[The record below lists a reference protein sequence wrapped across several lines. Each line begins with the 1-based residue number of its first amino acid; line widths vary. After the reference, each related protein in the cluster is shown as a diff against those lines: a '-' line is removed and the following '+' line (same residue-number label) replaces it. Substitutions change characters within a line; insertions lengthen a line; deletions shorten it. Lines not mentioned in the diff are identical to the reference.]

1 MKKKSI
7 GLNAILNGFRG
18 ILSLLFPLITFPYI
32 SHVLGV
38 KGIGIYNFSSSYVN
52 YFSLLAAL
60 VISTY
65 AIREGAKYRDNKRKI
80 NMFASQLFTINI
92 WSTLVAYVLLF
103 LSLFIFNTL
112 KNYVSCILVF
122 SIQIL
127 FTTLGTEWVYSIYE
141 DYLYITIR
149 SIVFNLLSIL
159 LMFIFVRNPN
169 DYLNYSLITVIA
181 SVGSN
186 LINFVH
192 ARKILNIKLVWK
204 INWKYHLKPILVIFA
219 SSVAVMIYV
228 NSDVTIL
235 GFMKNSYVVGIYSV
249 SAKIYTMVKT
259 VLVNILIVTVP
270 RLAMLLGK
278 KKYRE
283 YNSILLKV
291 ILNTFVV
298 TLPAMTGMFM
308 LSKYVIQI
316 IAGTHFL
323 TANTSLKILCIALI
337 FSMFSWILSDCILIP
352 AKRENKVL
360 VNTLISALINIIF
373 NILFIPSMN
382 ENAAAI
388 STVLAEGYMMI
399 SNLYYSWY
407 YVQDIIKSKLF
418 IKNLIS
424 IFLGC
429 CGIIIEC
436 FLCNIGFSSSI
447 LKILS
452 SIILSIIMYVAVLV
466 LLKNDV
472 VMSFF
477 NNLKK
482 RL

>member
-1 MKKKSI
+1 
-7 GLNAILNGFRG
+7 
-18 ILSLLFPLITFPYI
+18 
-32 SHVLGV
+32 
-38 KGIGIYNFSSSYVN
+38 
-52 YFSLLAAL
+52 
-60 VISTY
+60 
-65 AIREGAKYRDNKRKI
+65 
-80 NMFASQLFTINI
+80 
-92 WSTLVAYVLLF
+92 
-103 LSLFIFNTL
+103 
-112 KNYVSCILVF
+112 
-122 SIQIL
+122 
-127 FTTLGTEWVYSIYE
+127 
-141 DYLYITIR
+141 
-149 SIVFNLLSIL
+149 
-159 LMFIFVRNPN
+159 VRNPN